1 MASQSRTSRPG
12 ARPRQWTETKDR
24 PFFLSRKKVR
34 KLVRIQ
40 IDDHHNSATAFGSRL
55 CLIASLAVHSVGSPR
70 GKRGVSSN
78 AERLRA
84 LYNPST
90 RRDAS
95 PTRNGPPRGS
105 DDLCSAEPFDIT
117 LGRED

>member
-12 ARPRQWTETKDR
+12 VRAHSNGLHKTDHTL
-24 PFFLSRKKVR
+24 FLSRR
-34 KLVRIQ
+34 R
-40 IDDHHNSATAFGSRL
+40 ATNLKENQFGHRNAFGSRL

-84 LYNPST
+84 AP
-90 RRDAS
+90 RRLPNR
-95 PTRNGPPRGS
+95 PTAR
-105 DDLCSAEPFDIT
+105 L
-117 LGRED
+117 